1 MSLPV
6 AFCGSAVEFQMHDIS
21 DGVWSSAPR
30 KQAGFALV
38 RATIEE
44 FRRAAVAS
52 ERYEAL
58 RGLGASRAA
67 VCRRIFEEVYALTT
81 AFDRRG

>member
-1 MSLPV
+1 
-6 AFCGSAVEFQMHDIS
+6 VEFQMHDIS
-21 DGVWSSAPR
+21 DGVWSSAPH
-30 KQAGFALV
+30 KQAGVALV

-44 FRRAAVAS
+44 FRRATVAS

-81 AFDRRG
+81 AFERRG

>member
-1 MSLPV
+1 
-6 AFCGSAVEFQMHDIS
+6 MHDIS
-21 DGVWSSAPR
+21 DGVWSSAPH
-30 KQAGFALV
+30 KQAGVALV

-44 FRRAAVAS
+44 FRRATVAS
-52 ERYEAL
+52 ARYEAL
-58 RGLGASRAA
+58 RGLGESRAA

>member
-1 MSLPV
+1 
-6 AFCGSAVEFQMHDIS
+6 MHDIS
-21 DGVWSSAPR
+21 ISDGVRSSAPR

-38 RATIEE
+38 RATMEE

>member
-1 MSLPV
+1 MSLTV
-6 AFCGSAVEFQMHDIS
+6 AFCCSAVEFQMHDIS
-21 DGVWSSAPR
+21 DGVCSSAPH

-44 FRRAAVAS
+44 FQRAAVAS